1 MENPEMTAEQKME
14 LAIAKVKEARKKA
27 KDAAK
32 LKLLEDEDY
41 IGYKA
46 SIADKEEQIASLNK
60 IMEQLNAMKA
70 IVTQDGTK
78 YAVHCYPVA
87 EYVFGPIMSRVLGI
101 ITASSAMFTDER
113 QVVFKIITNVPYL
126 EVNKAREAIGS
137 PAYYSKGTLS
147 PAIPGNS
154 ESINTTITA
163 VLIGLDVDLDYVNK
177 LNKANINKWFTS
189 AEDKANKQFAEFQQ
203 MEQIDSTNKF
213 VLED

>member
-1 MENPEMTAEQKME
+1 MTAEQKME
-14 LAIAKVKEARKKA
+14 LAISKAKEQRKQA

-46 SIADKEEQIASLNK
+46 SIADEEEQVASLNK
-60 IMEQLNAMKA
+60 IMEQLNAMKP

-78 YAVHCYPVA
+78 YGVHCFPVS
-87 EYVFGPIMSRVLGI
+87 EYIFGPVMSRVLGI
-101 ITASSAMFTDER
+101 ITASSAMFTDDR
-113 QVVFKIITNVPYL
+113 QVAFEALTGVSYL
-126 EVNKAREAIGS
+126 EVSKAREAIGS

-154 ESINTTITA
+154 DLIDTTITA
-163 VLIGLDVDLDYVNK
+163 VLISLDVDLDYKNK
-177 LNKANINKWFTS
+177 LNKANIDKWFRL
-189 AEDKANKQFAEFQQ
+189 AEEKANKQFAEFQQ